1 MLRPRLHLAR
11 LLFHPLVQL
20 RFLEAPAVAQ
30 LEGRNLLFPNVL
42 VKRVRTHSQVLR
54 RLAYVHHFSRV
65 GHVSLPQFLASPPE
79 PFPLPVSPARGAYLE
94 TSALQCLS
102 GGSRCPEHISALKSP
117 AWKRISVF
125 CWVLCPF
132 LGIRR
137 KTDSGVYLYVVVFV
151 LLCPIRGS
159 FQGRHRGSLAN
170 W

>member
-79 PFPLPVSPARGAYLE
+79 PFPLRCLRPAGLTLKHPRPPMPVRGLSVSRAYISPE
-94 TSALQCLS
+94 K
-102 GGSRCPEHISALKSP
+102 P
-117 AWKRISVF
+117 
-125 CWVLCPF
+125 
-132 LGIRR
+132 
-137 KTDSGVYLYVVVFV
+137 
-151 LLCPIRGS
+151 
-159 FQGRHRGSLAN
+159 
-170 W
+170 